1 MDFSKAFDK
10 VCHKKLLSKL
20 DFYGVRSNTL
30 QWFSCFLAGCQQCVV
45 VDGAQS
51 SYINVLSG
59 VPQGSV
65 IGPTLFLI
73 YINDL
78 PEYVD
83 CTVHLFAD
91 DTVMYLTIHSEEQ
104 CAQLQV
110 DLDMLQVWEE
120 DWLMEFN
127 PEKCEILRISRKK
140 TVISYDY
147 TLHGKVLR
155 SVKSARYLG
164 VQLSHDLK
172 WNAQITKATAKANLI
187 LGFLKRNLRV
197 KSCAL
202 K

>member
-1 MDFSKAFDK
+1 MLELTSTLQANLTARAQTDLIIMDFSKAFDK

-20 DFYGVRSNTL
+20 DFYGVRSNPL
-30 QWFSCFLAGCQQCVV
+30 QWISCFLEGRQQCVV

-51 SYINVLSG
+51 SYIDVLSG
-59 VPQGSV
+59 VPLGSV
-65 IGPTLFLI
+65 IGTLFLV

-78 PEYVD
+78 SEYVSS
-83 CTVHLFAD
+83 TAHLFAD

-140 TVISYDY
+140 TVTSYDY

-155 SVKSARYLG
+155 SVKG
-164 VQLSHDLK
+164 
-172 WNAQITKATAKANLI
+172 I
-187 LGFLKRNLRV
+187 LVLNCLTI
-197 KSCAL
+197 
-202 K
+202 